1 MRKKYRIVRKIADSS
16 GMVELEDGDIPVSFD
31 PVDYSLIIL
40 RPAKDSSVLPREP
53 DALIPI
59 KKPKQI
65 QAFQV

>member
-1 MRKKYRIVRKIADSS
+1 
-16 GMVELEDGDIPVSFD
+16 MVELEDGDIPVSFD